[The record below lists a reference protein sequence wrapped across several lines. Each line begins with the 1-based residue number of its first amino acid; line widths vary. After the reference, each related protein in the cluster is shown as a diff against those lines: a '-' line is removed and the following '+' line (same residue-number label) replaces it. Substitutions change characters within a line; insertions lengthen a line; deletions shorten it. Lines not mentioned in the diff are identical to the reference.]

1 MKIWDV
7 LDCKIHLLFI
17 IDYLFGPSWKQN
29 ILNQLI
35 SQKVSQILLKPA
47 KRAAWETSTLA

>member
-17 IDYLFGPSWKQN
+17 IDYLFGPSWKQI
-29 ILNQLI
+29 ILNQLAACPNW
-35 SQKVSQILLKPA
+35 SPQKCPKFF
-47 KRAAWETSTLA
+47 